1 MRIVVNDI
9 AASRGGA
16 MTVLKQFYH
25 HIRRVETEN
34 EWIFLLGDH
43 YLEETD
49 NIRVI
54 VRQDVKNS
62 WLKKIW
68 FDCFAGRRFID
79 ELKPDV
85 VVSLQNIITFGVKAP
100 QIVYVHQSIPFQNTK
115 RFSFLKKRER
125 VTAFYQ
131 HIIGGFI
138 KASVKRADSVIVQTA
153 WMKEAVAQKT
163 HVSSDKILT
172 AFPDV
177 SSPPLNERAP
187 FEKNRFFYPT
197 NNEIYKNIDAII
209 QACTL
214 LNEQGDTDFEVT
226 LTLPQGT
233 IHHRNI
239 ACIGSV
245 PYDNMAHYYTSSTLL
260 FPSYIETVGLPL
272 LEAASLSGLILS
284 ADCAFAREVLG
295 DYENVRFFDPFS
307 PKELALL
314 MKEVLSGNLY
324 SKDCTVYEHTS
335 DWDRV
340 YRCILQ
346 KSI

>member
-16 MTVLKQFYH
+16 MTVLKQFYDY
-25 HIRRVETEN
+25 IRRVDTEN

-43 YLEETD
+43 YLEETQ

-54 VRQDVKNS
+54 IRQDVKSS

-68 FDCFAGRRFID
+68 FDCFAGRHFID

-100 QIVYVHQSIPFQNTK
+100 QIVYVHQSIPFQNAK
-115 RFSFLKKRER
+115 RFSFFKKRER

-131 HIIGGFI
+131 HVIGGFI

-163 HVSSDKILT
+163 HVSPNKIIT

-177 SSPPLNERAP
+177 SIPPLNERAP

-226 LTLPQGT
+226 LTLPKGT
-233 IHHRNI
+233 INQRNI
-239 ACIGSV
+239 VCIGSV
-245 PYDNMAHYYTSSTLL
+245 PYDKMARYYTSSTLL

-272 LEAASLSGLILS
+272 LEAASLNGLVLC
-284 ADCAFAREVLG
+284 ADCAYAREVLEG
-295 DYENVRFFDPFS
+295 YENVRFFDPFS
-307 PKELALL
+307 PQELALL
-314 MKEVLSGNLY
+314 MKQVLSGNLY
-324 SKDCTVYEHTS
+324 LKDCAVYEHTS
-335 DWDRV
+335 DWEHV

-346 KSI
+346 K